1 MDALVPDYIYPSL
14 LLTNNVNFAKV
25 FARTAGPEVT
35 ISIEDVDPILSQ
47 YFSRMRQRDRCILSL
62 EAYPLNG

>member
-25 FARTAGPEVT
+25 FARTAGPEVA

-47 YFSRMRQRDRCILSL
+47 YFS
-62 EAYPLNG
+62 